1 MLVILLAASS
11 SLAAQQQH
19 PHQQRTGG
27 TSSAPPPPAGTCL
40 PPAQRVNCPGPPGG
54 KAGCLQRGC
63 CYDNTKPGHTDWC
76 SHYGP
81 PCSAYHTNA
90 TCPQFCIW
98 DRETG
103 CKIPGDP
110 PSPPPPPPPPPPSPT
125 VWAAGRPASGGGEQ
139 VQVHASGAVTL
150 SVGGR
155 TWIGPGTPFACTD
168 AQPGRVALAVTVG
181 SASNGSDVQLG
192 KYQQYHLRDISMLI
206 EVWID

>member
-90 TCPQFCIW
+90 TCPQFCSW

-110 PSPPPPPPPPPPSPT
+110 PSPPPPPAPSTAVANCVGSWAACVGRRRAGAGARQWGCHPVRWGPDVDRSRHSVCLHRRPAWSCSARCDSGICQQRQRRAARQIPAVPPP
-125 VWAAGRPASGGGEQ
+125 
-139 VQVHASGAVTL
+139 
-150 SVGGR
+150 
-155 TWIGPGTPFACTD
+155 
-168 AQPGRVALAVTVG
+168 
-181 SASNGSDVQLG
+181 
-192 KYQQYHLRDISMLI
+192 
-206 EVWID
+206 